1 MLFSIGLFASDV
13 PIIFVHGHKSEARPE
28 GSSDDPNDK
37 SVGGWATWY
46 PRDYNGIT
54 LKFPTAMTKIIGYQG
69 YHYGLKADGT
79 PAITCDKTTQLQP
92 NQGTKRIFNFSYY
105 HPDGSRGVIG
115 NNVNDTTEKEN
126 NPSFWRKL
134 SYGIGYE
141 GGICYTGPDLKRYV
155 HGYSYDFTTILYWLN
170 SIEVSITYPVKDGKG
185 IEVGGGVNYAKLPQ
199 RDFSNAYWDF
209 RNFQGSIKVLKNKVS
224 FGLIGYYSWIRK
236 VDKRYED
243 TDNNPYTPGEF
254 VGYDVYSG
262 RGKGFAIIFKI
273 YHKWRHGKFGV
284 SFTLGSIKCKVE
296 SISHFETLSL
306 NGIHLFWNWR
316 ISEKGGIK

>member
-1 MLFSIGLFASDV
+1 MRYLRYIILFSSIVLAPLNNLFADDPIKFLHR
-13 PIIFVHGHKSEARPE
+13 PIIFLHGIQTPPKPE
-28 GSSDDPNDK
+28 NGWPTWNNPN
-37 SVGGWATWY
+37 S
-46 PRDYNGIT
+46 
-54 LKFPTAMTKIIGYQG
+54 AMMKIINSEYSGY
-69 YHYGLKADGT
+69 KAGVPLNCCKDSILYT
-79 PAITCDKTTQLQP
+79 MPDS
-92 NQGTKRIFNFSYY
+92 KRIYNFSYY
-105 HPDGSRGVIG
+105 NPDGSRGVIG

>member
-1 MLFSIGLFASDV
+1 MRYLRYIILFSSIVLAPLNNLFADDPIKFLHR
-13 PIIFVHGHKSEARPE
+13 PIIFLHGIQTPPNPE
-28 GSSDDPNDK
+28 NGWPTWNNPN
-37 SVGGWATWY
+37 S
-46 PRDYNGIT
+46 
-54 LKFPTAMTKIIGYQG
+54 AMMKIINSEYSGY
-69 YHYGLKADGT
+69 KAGVPLNCCKDSILYT
-79 PAITCDKTTQLQP
+79 MPDS
-92 NQGTKRIFNFSYY
+92 KRIYNFSYY
-105 HPDGSRGVIG
+105 NPDGSRGVIG